1 MIDASKGEEHRSTII
16 IIRSMDLG
24 FPTENSRGSLE
35 LHLDDAFK
43 NTQDVADSGQ

>member
-1 MIDASKGEEHRSTII
+1 MIDASKREEHRSTI

-43 NTQDVADSGQ
+43 NTQDVANSGQ